1 MLNICWLFQ
10 SLILLM
16 SDVTDVLKLVEES
29 KMLLQYKIIK
39 MLK

>member
-10 SLILLM
+10 NLILLM

>member
-29 KMLLQYKIIK
+29 KVLLQYKIIK